1 MSPGGPMRALV
12 TAAAGSRRK
21 QFGARSSSLA
31 GCTAH
36 AVRGAGTA
44 HRQAGSGPS
53 QGCKLLLHVRRPA
66 VRTNIGVTG
75 LLVGVLQ
82 CSQPRTKAWVSA
94 RPHAAPDRRR
104 RHVVEVLQCR
114 VGWGWG
120 LCQCCNTPGSAV
132 VRLWAVVVLKLC
144 GADASHDIA
153 DVP

>member
-1 MSPGGPMRALV
+1 MRALV

-21 QFGARSSSLA
+21 QFGARSGSLA

-36 AVRGAGTA
+36 QVRGAGTA
-44 HRQAGSGPS
+44 HRRAGSDQS
-53 QGCKLLLHVRRPA
+53 QGCKLLLHVHHPA
-66 VRTNIGVTG
+66 ARTDISVAG

-82 CSQPRTKAWVSA
+82 CSQPCTEAWVGA
-94 RPHAAPDRRR
+94 RPQAAAQRRC